1 MRTLRTKYPY
11 SVYDRVRDENT
22 NKSVG
27 LQFPPTSRSVTR
39 TARPRITSVSTAN
52 TAKVI
57 FEQIYLIIDKNIKN
71 AYFHICVILNTVKK
85 KCLNNLPARI
95 LYRNNNPSDLK
106 QNLDQHYIYILDTIV
121 PKLYKPKTSNKN
133 PPPKKICII
142 NF

>member
-1 MRTLRTKYPY
+1 MRTLRTRYPY

-27 LQFPPTSRSVTR
+27 LQFPPTSVTR

-52 TAKVI
+52 TAKAI

-85 KCLNNLPARI
+85 KM
-95 LYRNNNPSDLK
+95 LK
-106 QNLDQHYIYILDTIV
+106 
-121 PKLYKPKTSNKN
+121 
-133 PPPKKICII
+133 
-142 NF
+142 